1 MIGNRRPGLALTA
14 QLLILPSK
22 MTHRSPE
29 SQVDGMAGR
38 HFGINVS
45 DQNVMKGMVAQHKR
59 VGSVSSHSDSRQ
71 ALFVQVTEPA
81 AYPPLINASILMADR
96 GWNIT
101 FLSAPTVDDSLVLAL
116 HPGIAV
122 ERISERPT
130 YVVTKLAYFEYC
142 RRAIGLALRLQPKL
156 VYASDPI
163 GALPGLLASRAGG
176 SDHLIYHEHDTPNQS
191 SDLNPIIRLA
201 RTTAIRTAKQVIF
214 PHAQRAAIVGRDPN
228 SERFHVVW
236 NTPRLAELPAIH
248 NRPEQ
253 PLVVYYH
260 GSISAT
266 RIPKTVAEAVARL
279 GSCARIRIAGYET
292 ENGYGYIDELK
303 SLFGDAKSG
312 GIIDYVG
319 QVPRDRLLV
328 EAARAHI
335 GLALTPMVTN
345 DLNMRYMAGAS
356 NKAFDYMAA
365 GLPFLVSDLP
375 EWRAMFAD
383 ADYAVACDPRSADS
397 VEAALRPLA
406 ASPLLR
412 KSMGYQARKKVEQ
425 AWNYDAQFANVLA
438 AIQSE
443 R

>member
-1 MIGNRRPGLALTA
+1 
-14 QLLILPSK
+14 
-22 MTHRSPE
+22 MTHPGFE
-29 SQVDGMAGR
+29 SRLDGMAGR
-38 HFGINVS
+38 HLGVNVS
-45 DQNVMKGMVAQHKR
+45 DQDLLKGMLAHHKR
-59 VGSVSSHSDSRQ
+59 AGSVSSRSDSSQ
-71 ALFVQVTEPA
+71 ALFVQVTQPA

-101 FLSAPTVDDSLVLAL
+101 FLSAPTVDESLAL
-116 HPGIAV
+116 APHPGIVV
-122 ERISERPT
+122 ERISERPS

-142 RRAIGLALRLQPKL
+142 RRVIGLARRLQPKV

-163 GALPGLLASRAGG
+163 GALPGLLASRA
-176 SDHLIYHEHDTPNQS
+176 SSSAHFIYHEHDTPTRS

-201 RTTAIRTAKQVIF
+201 RMAAIRTAKHVIF
-214 PHAQRAAIVGRDPN
+214 PHAQRAAIVGQDLN
-228 SERFHVVW
+228 KERFHVVW

-248 NRPEQ
+248 HRPEQ

-260 GSISAT
+260 GSISPT

-279 GSCARIRIAGYET
+279 GNCACIRIAGYET
-292 ENGYGYIDELK
+292 ENGYGYIDELR

-328 EAARAHI
+328 EAAKAHI

-397 VEAALRPLA
+397 IEAALRHLA
-406 ASPLLR
+406 TSPLLR
-412 KSMGYQARKKVEQ
+412 KRIGYLARKKVEQ
-425 AWNYDAQFANVLA
+425 AWNYDAQFAKVLA
-438 AIQSE
+438 AIQTM